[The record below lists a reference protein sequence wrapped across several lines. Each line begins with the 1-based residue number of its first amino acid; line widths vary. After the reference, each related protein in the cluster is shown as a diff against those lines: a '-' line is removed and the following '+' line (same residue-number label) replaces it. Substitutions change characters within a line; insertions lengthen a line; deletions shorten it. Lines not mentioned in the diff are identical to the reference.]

1 MGAAEGGGSGV
12 AGGIGVV
19 GADEVLAA
27 EGLEPGREP
36 GGDAGGGGE
45 EGAGRQFR
53 GQQLQGGEG
62 VDGAFDEQGGAGRC
76 RAVEQPEAA
85 AGLARSRR
93 HALESAVAR
102 IGAGADDFGAGGGAA
117 RVAAQEDGVA
127 ATVGVEQ
134 SGVVAE
140 LQQARVEAA
149 RRGQVVAHA
158 GPEAVVA
165 LGQPQRTRRRDRA
178 GRRAGRGRAGGL
190 EELDGL
196 LEAAAARMHDQ
207 VDGPP
212 AAAMAFV

>member
-1 MGAAEGGGSGV
+1 M
-12 AGGIGVV
+12 
-19 GADEVLAA
+19 
-27 EGLEPGREP
+27 
-36 GGDAGGGGE
+36 
-45 EGAGRQFR
+45 
-53 GQQLQGGEG
+53 
-62 VDGAFDEQGGAGRC
+62 
-76 RAVEQPEAA
+76 EQPEAA

-102 IGAGADDFGAGGGAA
+102 VGAGADDFGAGGGAA

-134 SGVVAE
+134 SGVAAE

-149 RRGQVVAHA
+149 R
-158 GPEAVVA
+158 
-165 LGQPQRTRRRDRA
+165 
-178 GRRAGRGRAGGL
+178 RGRAGGL

-212 AAAMAFV
+212 AAAAPMAFA